1 MRTLRASELGSFIY
15 CRRAWW
21 YQHQRLSSENQSKLN
36 FGSQFHQ
43 THARNIKLAGVYKY
57 LALFFLTLAIV
68 LVLVQFFR

>member
-21 YQHQRLSSENQSKLN
+21 YQRQGLSSENQSELN
-36 FGSQFHQ
+36 SGSQFHQ

-57 LALFFLTLAIV
+57 LALFFLTLAIA
-68 LVLVQFFR
+68 LVLAQFFR